1 MGGMPE
7 IRFRLKLG
15 YNFFGITIS
24 ALQKRLLVPYSLK
37 ANGTCWAA
45 YLTPT
50 RRLLAS
56 GTCQGFGAIDAV
68 GLMCQEAA
76 ARDTSVLWLPPA
88 NKLTEKRM
96 ILNDITA
103 AVAAQLDNQA
113 KLRCAMVV
121 NKDAVPES
129 WAQPTEACRV
139 GGFLR
144 CYQPSS
150 PISRVPLP

>member
-24 ALQKRLLVPYSLK
+24 ALQNRLLVPYSLK

-56 GTCQGFGAIDAV
+56 GTCQGFGF
-68 GLMCQEAA
+68 QE
-76 ARDTSVLWLPPA
+76 
-88 NKLTEKRM
+88 
-96 ILNDITA
+96 
-103 AVAAQLDNQA
+103 
-113 KLRCAMVV
+113 
-121 NKDAVPES
+121 AVPES
-129 WAQPTEACRV
+129 GPANRGLWRRIPNVTAVFADLKGSTDPVPPPGARCTAPAHATSSTGRHQGRQLHAASSLAILMRPLWAVKNFPKPTS
-139 GGFLR
+139 LD
-144 CYQPSS
+144 S
-150 PISRVPLP
+150 PG